1 VNRNFPRG
9 VNRDY
14 EPLESEIATRGL
26 TIGKPMELMEEIDS
40 TNDAAKRAAKN
51 DAPHGA
57 LFVAESQSRGRGRQG
72 RAWLGAR
79 GESILAS
86 VVLRVRCAPRDLPP
100 ISLAVGLAARDAVA
114 NALGEKNRAKLKW
127 PNDVVIDGKK
137 VAGVLIEAVLTS
149 SRVEAVIVGVGVNV
163 HQRNFPDEIA
173 DRATS
178 IALHAHEAPDR
189 ANVLVDFLSGLDRD
203 VAHVASRGLG
213 LVHARITAAD
223 ALRGNQI
230 RTDDGIAGVAIGI
243 DLDGALRVRKE
254 DGAIVRLSAGEV
266 HLVRI

>member
-1 VNRNFPRG
+1 M
-9 VNRDY
+9 NRDF

-26 TIGKPMELMEEIDS
+26 TIGEPIELMEEIDS

-72 RAWLGAR
+72 RTWLGAR

-100 ISLAVGLAARDAVA
+100 ISLVVGLAARDAVA
-114 NALGEKNRAKLKW
+114 NALEKKESERVMIKW
-127 PNDVVIDGKK
+127 PNDVIIDGKK
-137 VAGVLIEAVLTS
+137 VAGVLVEAVLTS

-173 DRATS
+173 ARATS
-178 IALHAHEAPDR
+178 IALHANEVPDR
-189 ANVLVDFLSGLDRD
+189 AKVLVDLLSGIDRD

-223 ALRGNQI
+223 ALRGNRI
-230 RTDDGIAGVAIGI
+230 RTDDGVTGVAIGI
-243 DLDGALRVRKE
+243 DLDGALRIRKE
-254 DGAIVRLSAGEV
+254 DGAIVRLSAGEA
-266 HLVRI
+266 HLVRT